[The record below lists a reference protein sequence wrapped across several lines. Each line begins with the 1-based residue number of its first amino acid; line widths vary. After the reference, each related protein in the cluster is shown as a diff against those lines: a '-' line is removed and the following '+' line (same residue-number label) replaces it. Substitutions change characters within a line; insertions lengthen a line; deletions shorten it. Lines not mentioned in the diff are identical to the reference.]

1 MSENQ
6 GTPMRAL
13 IVEDEFLSRK
23 VLKSFLMTLF
33 EVEIVVN
40 GREAIEAFK
49 LAHRENQPYG
59 LILMDI
65 MMPEVDGIE
74 ALKQIRKLEADED
87 LRPRVKVIMTTAL
100 DDPQTVMRSFY
111 DGEASAYIVK
121 PVVKEKLYKE
131 LEKLNLLT
139 K

>member
-1 MSENQ
+1 
-6 GTPMRAL
+6 MRAL

-23 VLKSFLMTLF
+23 VLRSFLMTLF
-33 EVEIVVN
+33 EVDIVVN
-40 GREAIEAFK
+40 GREAVEAFK
-49 LAHRENQPYG
+49 IGHGENRPYD

-74 ALKQIRKLEADED
+74 ALQKIRDLETKHNY
-87 LRPRVKVIMTTAL
+87 RPRAKVIMTTAL
-100 DDPQTVMRSFY
+100 DDPRTVIRTFH

-121 PVVKEKLYKE
+121 PVAKDKLYAE
-131 LEKLNLLT
+131 LEKLGLLN

>member
-1 MSENQ
+1 
-6 GTPMRAL
+6 MRAL

-23 VLKSFLMTLF
+23 VLRSFLMTLF
-33 EVEIVVN
+33 EVDIVVN
-40 GREAIEAFK
+40 GREAVEAFK
-49 LAHRENQPYG
+49 MGHEEGRPYG

-74 ALKQIRKLEADED
+74 ALQKIRIMEDEQE

-100 DDPQTVMRSFY
+100 DDPQTVIKTFHE
-111 DGEASAYIVK
+111 GEASAYIVK
-121 PVVKEKLYKE
+121 PVVKEKLYEE
-131 LEKLNLLT
+131 LEKLRLIT

>member
-1 MSENQ
+1 
-6 GTPMRAL
+6 MRAL

-23 VLKSFLMTLF
+23 VLRSFLMTLF
-33 EVEIVVN
+33 EVDIVVN
-40 GREAIEAFK
+40 GREAVEAFK
-49 LAHRENQPYG
+49 LAHTEGHPYE

-74 ALKQIRKLEADED
+74 ALNRIRTMEEEGNLSPKA
-87 LRPRVKVIMTTAL
+87 KVIMTTAL
-100 DDPQTVMRSFY
+100 DDPQTVIKTFY

-121 PVVKEKLYKE
+121 PVAKEKLYSE
-131 LEKLNLLT
+131 LEKLGLLN

>member
-1 MSENQ
+1 
-6 GTPMRAL
+6 MRAL

-23 VLKSFLMTLF
+23 VLRSFLMTLF

-40 GREAIEAFK
+40 GREAVEAFRMG
-49 LAHRENQPYG
+49 HGEGRPYD

-74 ALKQIRKLEADED
+74 ALQKIRDLETTHSY
-87 LRPRVKVIMTTAL
+87 RPRVKVIMTTAL
-100 DDPQTVMRSFY
+100 DDPRTVIRTFH

-121 PVVKEKLYKE
+121 PVAKDKLYAE
-131 LEKLNLLT
+131 LEKLGLLH

>member
-1 MSENQ
+1 
-6 GTPMRAL
+6 MRAL

-40 GREAIEAFK
+40 GREAIEAFR
-49 LAHRENQPYG
+49 LAHREKQPYS

-74 ALKQIRKLEADED
+74 ALRRIREMED
-87 LRPRVKVIMTTAL
+87 KEGLAPKVKVIMTTAL
-100 DDPQTVMRSFY
+100 DDPQTVMKSFY

-131 LEKLNLLT
+131 LEKLNLLS

>member
-1 MSENQ
+1 
-6 GTPMRAL
+6 MRAL

-23 VLKSFLMTLF
+23 VLRSFLTTIF
-33 EVEIVVN
+33 EVDIVVN
-40 GREAIEAFK
+40 GQEAINAFE
-49 LAHRENQPYG
+49 LAHKENRPYN

-74 ALKQIRKLEADED
+74 ALEHIRTLERDK
-87 LRPRVKVIMTTAL
+87 RIKSPVKVIMTTAL
-100 DDPQTVMRSFY
+100 DDPKTVIRSFH

-121 PVVKEKLYKE
+121 PVDKDKLFSE
-131 LEKLNLLT
+131 LERLELIK

>member
-1 MSENQ
+1 
-6 GTPMRAL
+6 MRAL

-49 LAHRENQPYG
+49 LAHKEQQPYG

-74 ALKQIRKLEADED
+74 ALKQIRKLEAAED

-100 DDPQTVMRSFY
+100 DDPQTVMKSFY

-131 LEKLNLLT
+131 LEKLDLLT

>member
-1 MSENQ
+1 
-6 GTPMRAL
+6 MRAL

-40 GREAIEAFK
+40 GREAIEAFR
-49 LAHRENQPYG
+49 LAHSENQPYA

-74 ALKQIRKLEADED
+74 ALRQIREMEAREG
-87 LRPRVKVIMTTAL
+87 LTPRVKVIMTTAL
-100 DDPQTVMRSFY
+100 DDPQTVMKSFY

-131 LEKLNLLT
+131 LEKLNLLS

>member
-1 MSENQ
+1 
-6 GTPMRAL
+6 MRAL

-23 VLKSFLMTLF
+23 VLRSFLMTLF
-33 EVEIVVN
+33 EVDIVVN
-40 GREAIEAFK
+40 GREAVEAFK
-49 LAHRENQPYG
+49 MGHDEARPYD

-74 ALKQIRKLEADED
+74 ALQKIRDLETKHNY
-87 LRPRVKVIMTTAL
+87 RPRVKVIMTTAL
-100 DDPQTVMRSFY
+100 DDPRTVIRTFH

-121 PVVKEKLYKE
+121 PVAKDKLYAE
-131 LEKLNLLT
+131 LEKLGLLH

>member
-1 MSENQ
+1 MPKNQ

-40 GREAIEAFK
+40 GREAIEAFR
-49 LAHRENQPYG
+49 LAHRENKPYS

-74 ALKQIRKLEADED
+74 ALKQIRRMEVEEELA
-87 LRPRVKVIMTTAL
+87 PRVKVIMTTAL
-100 DDPQTVMRSFY
+100 DDPQTVMKSFY

-131 LEKLNLLT
+131 LEKLNLLN

>member
-1 MSENQ
+1 
-6 GTPMRAL
+6 MRAL

-23 VLKSFLMTLF
+23 VLRSFLMTLF
-33 EVEIVVN
+33 EVDIVVN
-40 GREAIEAFK
+40 GREAVEAFK
-49 LAHRENQPYG
+49 LAHEEYQPYD

-74 ALKQIRKLEADED
+74 ALHQIRKTEQERSLKPKA
-87 LRPRVKVIMTTAL
+87 KVIMTTAL
-100 DDPQTVMRSFY
+100 DDPQTVIKTFY

-121 PVVKEKLYKE
+121 PVAKDKLYKE
-131 LEKLNLLT
+131 LEKLGLLN

>member
-1 MSENQ
+1 
-6 GTPMRAL
+6 MRAL

-23 VLKSFLMTLF
+23 VLRSFLMTLF
-33 EVEIVVN
+33 DIDIVVN
-40 GREAIEAFK
+40 GREAVEAFK
-49 LAHRENQPYG
+49 IAHTEGNPYD

-74 ALKQIRKLEADED
+74 ALQRIRAMEEENNY
-87 LRPRVKVIMTTAL
+87 RPKAKVIMTTAL
-100 DDPQTVMRSFY
+100 DDPQTVIKTFY

-121 PVVKEKLYKE
+121 PVGKDKLYNE
-131 LEKLNLLT
+131 LEKLGLIS

>member
-1 MSENQ
+1 
-6 GTPMRAL
+6 MRAL

-23 VLKSFLMTLF
+23 VLRSFLMTLF
-33 EVEIVVN
+33 EVDIVVN
-40 GREAIEAFK
+40 GREAVEAFK
-49 LAHRENQPYG
+49 MGHDENRPYD

-74 ALKQIRKLEADED
+74 ALQKIRDLETKHNY
-87 LRPRVKVIMTTAL
+87 RPRVKVIMTTAL
-100 DDPQTVMRSFY
+100 DDPRTVIRTFH

-121 PVVKEKLYKE
+121 PVAKDKLYAE
-131 LEKLNLLT
+131 LEKLGLLH